1 MKDLALVLPEIV
13 LMSLAALILVVDL
26 FVRRE
31 QKWFTFACGI
41 GALLWT
47 AVYVWVTAGG
57 ASALAP
63 VSQVAFDGLFLTD
76 GVAVVLKLTILL
88 SGAFALAYSWPYL
101 RKHGIDNGEFV
112 LLILLGTLGMMVIA
126 SAGSLLTAYLGL
138 ELSGLSMYTLVAL
151 KRNDRIATEAAIKYF
166 VLGALA
172 SGVLLY
178 GFSMIYG
185 ATGSLDLDR
194 IAQASLGAQAGR
206 TLLVFGLVFVVSGIA
221 FKLGVVPYHMWVP
234 DVYHGAP
241 TPVTLLIGTA
251 PKLAAFAFTL
261 RVLAGAL
268 KGLEF
273 DWQGMLI
280 VLSLLSMVFGNLV
293 AIAQVNL
300 KRMLAYS
307 TIAHMGYMLLGFLA
321 ADLNG
326 FSAAMFYAVTY
337 VLMSLVAFGMI
348 LLLSRESFEADLLD
362 DFKGLNRRSPWWAFV
377 MLLAMFS
384 LAGIPPTL
392 GFYAK
397 FAVIEAAVNQG
408 FVWLAV
414 VAVLTSVVGA
424 FYYLRVVKL
433 MYFDDPPESAPAI
446 APGAA
451 RVLLSANGLLLLVL
465 GILPQILM
473 GLCTLAIT
481 QSYF

>member
-172 SGVLLY
+172 AGLLLF
-178 GFSMIYG
+178 GMSILYG
-185 ATGSLDLDR
+185 ATGTLSL
-194 IAQASLGAQAGR
+194 
-206 TLLVFGLVFVVSGIA
+206 SGIAAGIGNAHPTAIAFALIFIAAGVA
-221 FKLGVVPYHMWVP
+221 FKLGVVPFHMWVP
-234 DVYHGAP
+234 DVYAGAP
-241 TPVTLLIGTA
+241 TAVTLFIGST
-251 PKLAAFAFTL
+251 PKIAAFALAYRLFGTAL
-261 RVLAGAL
+261 TPATIDWSIIVAVLATL
-268 KGLEF
+268 SV
-273 DWQGMLI
+273 
-280 VLSLLSMVFGNLV
+280 VLGNLI
-293 AIAQVNL
+293 AIAQTNI

-307 TIAHMGYMLLGFLA
+307 LVANMGYLLLGFI
-321 ADLNG
+321 G
-326 FSAAMFYAVTY
+326 GGVTGYSAALTYAVVY
-337 VLMSLVAFGMI
+337 VINSLVSFGV
-348 LLLSRESFEADLLD
+348 LVALSGAGAEFETIDDLR
-362 DFKGLNRRSPWWAFV
+362 GLNARSPWYAFL
-377 MLLAMFS
+377 MLIAMFS

-392 GFYAK
+392 GFWAK
-397 FAVIEAAVNQG
+397 LLVIESLISVG
-408 FVWLAV
+408 YTWLAV
-414 VAVLTSVVGA
+414 IAIMAALVGA
-424 FYYLRVVKL
+424 YYYLRVVRV
-433 MYFDDPPESAPAI
+433 MYFAEPQERSI
-446 APGAA
+446 ALPSRPLTA
-451 RVLLSANGLLLLVL
+451 VLSLNALAVLVL
-465 GILPQILM
+465 GVVPGALVA
-473 GLCTLAIT
+473 LCAKVL
-481 QSYF
+481 QGG